1 GESLFIVLSGKV
13 KLGRRSS
20 DGRENLVAVMG
31 PSDQFGEL
39 SLFDPGPRT
48 ATATVVTD
56 ARLAKLPKAALQKWV
71 QDRPQ
76 IAMQLLRVVAP
87 RLRRTN
93 TMLADL
99 IFVDVPGRVAKQ
111 LLQLAQRFGS
121 VEGGQLRVTH
131 DLTQEELAQL
141 VGASRE
147 TVNKALADF
156 AARGWLRLEGKSVVI
171 LDRERLSRR
180 ARESFPTRWDQDP
193 LVLSRPDS
201 ALGHQPKPR
210 WAHDRPRPTRWLPC
224 ALGQDV
230 RRTSTVPATAAI

>member
-1 GESLFIVLSGKV
+1 MDEILRRAGLFQGVDPDAVAALASEFEIVDAPRGTTLFTEGEPGDILYIVLAGKV
-13 KLGRRSS
+13 KLGRRSP

-56 ARLAKLPKAALQKWV
+56 ARLALLPKAALQAWV

-76 IAMQLLRVVAP
+76 IAMQLLRVVAR

-121 VEGGQLRVTH
+121 VEGAHLRVTH

-171 LDRERLSRR
+171 LDRERLARR
-180 ARESFPTRWDQDP
+180 AR
-193 LVLSRPDS
+193 
-201 ALGHQPKPR
+201 
-210 WAHDRPRPTRWLPC
+210 
-224 ALGQDV
+224 
-230 RRTSTVPATAAI
+230 

>member
-1 GESLFIVLSGKV
+1 VDEMLRRAGLFQGVDPDDVEALASEFEIIETPRGTVLFHEGDPGDSLFIVLAGKV

-48 ATATVVTD
+48 VTAVVLID
-56 ARLAKLPKAALQKWV
+56 GRMARLPKEALHKWV
-71 QDRPQ
+71 QERPQ
-76 IAMQLLRVVAP
+76 IALQLLRVVAR

-121 VEGGQLRVTH
+121 VDSGQLRVTH

-156 AARGWLRLEGKSVVI
+156 AHRGWLRLEGKSVVI
-171 LDRERLSRR
+171 LDRDRLIRR
-180 ARESFPTRWDQDP
+180 AR
-193 LVLSRPDS
+193 
-201 ALGHQPKPR
+201 
-210 WAHDRPRPTRWLPC
+210 
-224 ALGQDV
+224 
-230 RRTSTVPATAAI
+230 